1 MFFVRRLRLAHF
13 LLYDNAAGLK
23 RMKGKS
29 KMFCTKCGAKLS
41 DKAKF
46 CTSCGEPVN
55 NQTPEKQNKN
65 SKLIWAAIVVVVI
78 LFIIIAACDDT
89 GDVAGDNTTENTLQS
104 EEIIVTDTPT
114 SPEPDTDLTPTETT
128 VESDESK
135 YPKTYNDKGELIVY
149 WLEGGSVWHESAK
162 CGTVINAEA
171 SKLHSGTP
179 YEAYSN
185 GKERACKTCSSDST
199 VVITETTRTPDTT
212 SIPETSHTPEITIV
226 PEITKIPETTVVP
239 DISTL
244 PETTVTPETTEVPET
259 TKTPETTVVPEITT
273 APETTLTPETAESPD
288 SEYKVYWTDT
298 GKVWHYSS
306 ACRSLDASY
315 SINTGSVNSAYAAGM
330 TRACKICGI
339 GDETTTPEST
349 IEPEITTAPETTTAP
364 DTTNTP
370 ETTTVPETTSTPETT
385 TELESDVTIYWID
398 AGYVWHY
405 SKDCWTLSD
414 TDKSSIHTGVPLD
427 AYTAGM
433 LRGCLICA
441 GDSIDTPSED
451 ITIISYPKT
460 ARRNETVSVTIQAL
474 PNTKY
479 HIVVNYKSGP
489 SKSKDLDEKIS
500 DANGIVTWTWKVG
513 AKSAAGTFDIIVKD
527 DDGKSVKV
535 EWTVVVD

>member
-1 MFFVRRLRLAHF
+1 MLKGDFVKGFVWRQFGADVFFVRRLRLAHF

-78 LFIIIAACDDT
+78 LFIIIAACNDT

-114 SPEPDTDLTPTETT
+114 SPEPDTDPTPTETT

-212 SIPETSHTPEITIV
+212 SVPETTSAPETTKVPETTSIPETSHTPEITIV

-273 APETTLTPETAESPD
+273 APETT
-288 SEYKVYWTDT
+288 
-298 GKVWHYSS
+298 
-306 ACRSLDASY
+306 
-315 SINTGSVNSAYAAGM
+315 
-330 TRACKICGI
+330 
-339 GDETTTPEST
+339 
-349 IEPEITTAPETTTAP
+349 TAP

-414 TDKSSIHTGVPLD
+414 TDQSSIHTGVPLD

-500 DANGIVTWTWKVG
+500 DANGIVSWTWKVG
-513 AKSAAGTFDIIVKD
+513 AKSTAGTFDIIVKD

-535 EWTVVVD
+535 QWTVVVD

>member
-1 MFFVRRLRLAHF
+1 V
-13 LLYDNAAGLK
+13 
-23 RMKGKS
+23 
-29 KMFCTKCGAKLS
+29 
-41 DKAKF
+41 
-46 CTSCGEPVN
+46 
-55 NQTPEKQNKN
+55 
-65 SKLIWAAIVVVVI
+65 
-78 LFIIIAACDDT
+78 
-89 GDVAGDNTTENTLQS
+89 
-104 EEIIVTDTPT
+104 
-114 SPEPDTDLTPTETT
+114 
-128 VESDESK
+128 
-135 YPKTYNDKGELIVY
+135 
-149 WLEGGSVWHESAK
+149 
-162 CGTVINAEA
+162 
-171 SKLHSGTP
+171 
-179 YEAYSN
+179 
-185 GKERACKTCSSDST
+185 
-199 VVITETTRTPDTT
+199 
-212 SIPETSHTPEITIV
+212 
-226 PEITKIPETTVVP
+226 
-239 DISTL
+239 
-244 PETTVTPETTEVPET
+244 
-259 TKTPETTVVPEITT
+259 
-273 APETTLTPETAESPD
+273 
-288 SEYKVYWTDT
+288 
-298 GKVWHYSS
+298 
-306 ACRSLDASY
+306 DASY
-315 SINTGSVNSAYAAGM
+315 SINTGSINSAYAAGM

-414 TDKSSIHTGVPLD
+414 TDQSSIHTGVPLD

-500 DANGIVTWTWKVG
+500 DANGIVSWTWKVG
-513 AKSAAGTFDIIVKD
+513 AKSTAGTFDIIVKD

-535 EWTVVVD
+535 KWTVVVD

>member
-1 MFFVRRLRLAHF
+1 MDKNTDALLLHMLKGDFVKGFVWRQFGADVFFVRRLRLAHF

-89 GDVAGDNTTENTLQS
+89 GDVAGDNTTDNTLQS

-114 SPEPDTDLTPTETT
+114 SPEPDTELTPTETT

-212 SIPETSHTPEITIV
+212 SVPETTHTPEITIV
-226 PEITKIPETTVVP
+226 PEITEIPETTVVP

-259 TKTPETTVVPEITT
+259 TKTP
-273 APETTLTPETAESPD
+273 APE
-288 SEYKVYWTDT
+288 
-298 GKVWHYSS
+298 
-306 ACRSLDASY
+306 
-315 SINTGSVNSAYAAGM
+315 
-330 TRACKICGI
+330 
-339 GDETTTPEST
+339 
-349 IEPEITTAPETTTAP
+349 EPEAGDKVSMEELTAFLTK
-364 DTTNTP
+364 
-370 ETTTVPETTSTPETT
+370 
-385 TELESDVTIYWID
+385 
-398 AGYVWHY
+398 AGYIE
-405 SKDCWTLSD
+405 DGGDLSD
-414 TDKSSIHTGVPLD
+414 PDFEFLAHLIGLLDLWCKS
-427 AYTAGM
+427 
-433 LRGCLICA
+433 R
-441 GDSIDTPSED
+441 
-451 ITIISYPKT
+451 
-460 ARRNETVSVTIQAL
+460 
-474 PNTKY
+474 
-479 HIVVNYKSGP
+479 
-489 SKSKDLDEKIS
+489 
-500 DANGIVTWTWKVG
+500 
-513 AKSAAGTFDIIVKD
+513 
-527 DDGKSVKV
+527 
-535 EWTVVVD
+535 